1 MEHITAGVLEK
12 PGLMQTNPDA
22 SDGRFNPVTKGVD
35 TRHLHDGGEGPGGS
49 KKKKAKGET
58 STAPLAPSEAP
69 AASSPGSN
77 SSPGRR
83 ATLRRQSTGGRYAVG
98 EEPVLPEPGEAT
110 GASAT
115 AKRALERRNSNI
127 VLSTPEATTA
137 ALAGMSSD
145 GFKKSDGFGS
155 KASSTTPS
163 PSKKKGNKDI
173 DIVVPVLH
181 TVLVKAVQ
189 DNAAGG
195 VEIDATC
202 IQRCLLDG
210 LPPSIQK
217 MIKEQEVTLLMG
229 LEPCSLLLCVT
240 VC

>member
-35 TRHLHDGGEGPGGS
+35 TRHLHDGGEGPGSS

-155 KASSTTPS
+155 KASSTPS
-163 PSKKKGNKDI
+163 PSKKKGKDI

-217 MIKEQEVTLLMG
+217 MIKEQEVLRCLR
-229 LEPCSLLLCVT
+229 LEPCSLLLCV
-240 VC
+240 CADR

>member
-1 MEHITAGVLEK
+1 
-12 PGLMQTNPDA
+12 MQTNPDA

-69 AASSPGSN
+69 AATSPGSN

-155 KASSTTPS
+155 KASSTPS
-163 PSKKKGNKDI
+163 PSKRRVRTLTSSSPSFIRSWSKRCR
-173 DIVVPVLH
+173 
-181 TVLVKAVQ
+181 TMRR
-189 DNAAGG
+189 AASRLMRPAYRG
-195 VEIDATC
+195 VF
-202 IQRCLLDG
+202 
-210 LPPSIQK
+210 
-217 MIKEQEVTLLMG
+217 LMACR
-229 LEPCSLLLCVT
+229 LRSKR
-240 VC
+240 

>member
-1 MEHITAGVLEK
+1 MRHRRRRLRLLRPPPRAALDRILRLAAV
-12 PGLMQTNPDA
+12 PRC
-22 SDGRFNPVTKGVD
+22 DGRARV
-35 TRHLHDGGEGPGGS
+35 
-49 KKKKAKGET
+49 
-58 STAPLAPSEAP
+58 
-69 AASSPGSN
+69 
-77 SSPGRR
+77 
-83 ATLRRQSTGGRYAVG
+83 GRYAVG

-155 KASSTTPS
+155 KASSTPS
-163 PSKKKGNKDI
+163 PSKKKGKDI

-229 LEPCSLLLCVT
+229 LEPCSLLLCVC
-240 VC
+240 VLPDERSSLSLPVWIG